1 MTKRSMLSVLAMGA
15 LMVASAAMAAD
26 TPAPKPAAAG
36 EPQVH
41 RVVVR
46 TGGESADFEGMDEL
60 SWLEDDG
67 DEFFSFGA
75 GDEGEGG
82 VQREVI
88 VRRTGPGGGA
98 MMFHGGGAG
107 AGGGA
112 ACDDANCTGECGG
125 HGGPGMHAGMGKG
138 MGMGHPGMGQGMGR
152 GMGMGR
158 GKGHPGMMFAM
169 LDLSDAQKAKMRD
182 IHENAARAQIQARAD
197 MQIARMDMRKL
208 MRADRPDQGA
218 INAQIDKMGQ
228 MRTAMQKTRV
238 ATMLEARAQLTPDQ
252 LKKMKALH
260 ENGPMG
266 GHPGMGM
273 GGHPGM
279 GMGPRDGS
287 GPHGPGAATPKPK
300 GK

>member
-15 LMVASAAMAAD
+15 LMAASAAMAAD

-46 TGGESADFEGMDEL
+46 TGGESADFEDMDEL

-88 VRRTGPGGGA
+88 VRRMGPGGGA
-98 MMFHGGGAG
+98 MRFHGGGA
-107 AGGGA
+107 GGA

-125 HGGPGMHAGMGKG
+125 HGGPGMHAGMG
-138 MGMGHPGMGQGMGR
+138 MGMGHPGMGRGMGR

-182 IHENAARAQIQARAD
+182 IHENAAR
-197 MQIARMDMRKL
+197 
-208 MRADRPDQGA
+208 
-218 INAQIDKMGQ
+218 
-228 MRTAMQKTRV
+228 
-238 ATMLEARAQLTPDQ
+238 
-252 LKKMKALH
+252 
-260 ENGPMG
+260 
-266 GHPGMGM
+266 
-273 GGHPGM
+273 
-279 GMGPRDGS
+279 
-287 GPHGPGAATPKPK
+287 
-300 GK
+300 

>member
-15 LMVASAAMAAD
+15 MMAAMTAASAAMAAD

-46 TGGESADFEGMDEL
+46 TGGESADFEDMDEL
-60 SWLEDDG
+60 SWLEEDG
-67 DEFFSFGA
+67 DEVFSFGA

-88 VRRTGPGGGA
+88 VRRMGAGGGA

-112 ACDDANCTGECGG
+112 ACDDANCAGECGG
-125 HGGPGMHAGMGKG
+125 HGGPGMHPGMGKG
-138 MGMGHPGMGQGMGR
+138 MGMGHPGMGR

-252 LKKMKALH
+252 LKKMKELR
-260 ENGPMG
+260 EKGPMMG

-279 GMGPRDGS
+279 GMRDGT